1 MRRKRSEASGPLVN
15 PIRSQLAQSALNA
28 GQYFPPSIAKVE
40 RCRKQNIPYNIVMIV
55 WDQLSGREAREGT
68 TRRTEES
75 DGLFCAMQKLD
86 TPSVR
91 APTHTHTHTHAH
103 REPQLPMRV
112 SMCEQ
117 QGTCVNG
124 AKSCVNSKY

>member
-91 APTHTHTHTHAH
+91 APTHTHTRTPRASIANACIYV
-103 REPQLPMRV
+103 RTARNLCKWSEI
-112 SMCEQ
+112 MC
-117 QGTCVNG
+117 
-124 AKSCVNSKY
+124 K